1 MRITKEQYK
10 EMCLKYQTG
19 EFTLTELSKM
29 YKIDKGNLSKYF
41 KKHGIQ
47 VNLQAQK
54 AIKDFTSGFNSLN
67 QVLTRENTTITT
79 DTNTDIMAN
88 NENLPKNN
96 TTFGISENSLALANE
111 VIDIVKRKN
120 PQFATAFQGLSA
132 MMINKSK
139 EILQGDKVTS
149 SDINNIAGA
158 MSKMNDTLGVFPKM
172 PTIAQQFNFNDK
184 KQDNINENKEPKI
197 IDVNLNFIDNK
208 SQE

>member
-19 EFTLTELSKM
+19 EFTLTELSKI
-29 YKIDKGNLSKYF
+29 YNIDKGNLSKYF

-47 VNLQAQK
+47 VNPQAQK

-79 DTNTDIMAN
+79 DTNADILAN

-111 VIDIVKRKN
+111 VIDIIKRKN

-172 PTIAQQFNFNDK
+172 PTIAQQFNFSEKNPK
-184 KQDNINENKEPKI
+184 TKELPKI
-197 IDVNLNFIDNK
+197 DLEIQMIEKKV
-208 SQE
+208 

>member
-19 EFTLTELSKM
+19 EFTLTELSKI
-29 YKIDKGNLSKYF
+29 YNIDKGNLSKYF

-47 VNLQAQK
+47 INPQAQK

-184 KQDNINENKEPKI
+184 RQSIDTNKPPKTLEI
-197 IDVNLNFIDNK
+197 EVKMLEKNG
-208 SQE
+208 